1 MGVKDIFGVNWTGA
15 LLHRILAAKQPG
27 FAGILSTLHA
37 GDRLIAVHMGMRS
50 HSVWHYWFPT
60 YDREASKF
68 SPGIILLL
76 RMAEAA
82 QGLGVRSIDLGKG
95 ETLYKDR
102 LASDA
107 VALIEGRISLP
118 SLASSLFQFRQASE
132 RWIRCTPF
140 GKFARYPGHIVKRTE
155 KWLRFR

>member
-1 MGVKDIFGVNWTGA
+1 
-15 LLHRILAAKQPG
+15 
-27 FAGILSTLHA
+27 
-37 GDRLIAVHMGMRS
+37 
-50 HSVWHYWFPT
+50 
-60 YDREASKF
+60 
-68 SPGIILLL
+68 
-76 RMAEAA
+76 MAEAA